1 MAYDKQKVNFTEQ
14 EHARAAKADA
24 AIESI
29 LAALDDGF
37 QPLQDLSAI
46 GVAAWSF
53 ADIVRTTAAE
63 FKEANGRMPRAQ
75 EIGEMVGNYFLMLN
89 RDNRW
94 LARGGGATSNE

>member
-1 MAYDKQKVNFTEQ
+1 MYSPERVNFTDA
-14 EHARAAKADA
+14 EHARAEKADK

-37 QPLQDLSAI
+37 QPLQDLADI
-46 GVAAWSF
+46 GVAAWAF
-53 ADIVRTTAAE
+53 ADIVRTTAQE
-63 FKEANGRMPRAQ
+63 FEAANGRMPRAA

-94 LARGGGATSNE
+94 LARGVGATSNE